1 MLEDMLTAA
10 QLTLGPIKHN
20 HNEPPKYVLLDDR
33 AAFEIIKSDIPRT
46 SLGKF
51 WSHDF
56 GLSGKIR
63 DRRPHRGRGSIGDP
77 DAEGNDQY
85 DFSYIGIKNV
95 RYYFTGEKDYT
106 PVIYQSEELS
116 AEISKNLEK
125 KRKGWSVRNKDGKDP
140 KERGHNQ
147 FTPQEWLVKNGAPSQ
162 STTKSKKKNKTLAD
176 HKVPEWLLDRPKRT
190 GESPAPHDPFS
201 NIQGDASP
209 QHEDVDRTAGVD
221 EPQAKRRR
229 LGTGED
235 LAASGPGKLF
245 SSHHQGTAQQVTP
258 SSFNYRLSPNT
269 NPHNDADCPYTESR
283 TYAVQL
289 EKDLAT
295 AHDIISD
302 QKSRIAELERTN
314 VEKER
319 MIGELRRQL

>member
-1 MLEDMLTAA
+1 MLTIP

-85 DFSYIGIKNV
+85 DFSYVGIKNV
-95 RYYFTGEKDYT
+95 RYYFTGEKDYA
-106 PVIYQSEELS
+106 PVIYSSEDLS
-116 AEISKNLEK
+116 AEIAKNLAK

-140 KERGHNQ
+140 KEKGHNQ
-147 FTPQEWLVKNGAPSQ
+147 FTPQEWLVKNGAPSK
-162 STTKSKKKNKTLAD
+162 STTKSRKKKKSLAD
-176 HKVPEWLLDRPKRT
+176 HKVPEWLLDKPEQMDEAA
-190 GESPAPHDPFS
+190 GPHDPFA
-201 NIQGDASP
+201 NTPGDTPFRYGATCHP
-209 QHEDVDRTAGVD
+209 AGFD
-221 EPQAKRRR
+221 ERQAKKRKV
-229 LGTGED
+229 GTD
-235 LAASGPGKLF
+235 KNLAASGPGKLF
-245 SSHHQGTAQQVTP
+245 QSHYNDTTQQVTP
-258 SSFNYRLSPNT
+258 SGFNYRLMPNVNT
-269 NPHNDADCPYTESR
+269 HDDANCPYTESR
-283 TYAVQL
+283 SYAVQL

-295 AHDIISD
+295 AHDIISE
-302 QKSRIAELERTN
+302 QKGRIVELERTN
-314 VEKER
+314 AEQR
-319 MIGELRRQL
+319 TRSRELGRLL